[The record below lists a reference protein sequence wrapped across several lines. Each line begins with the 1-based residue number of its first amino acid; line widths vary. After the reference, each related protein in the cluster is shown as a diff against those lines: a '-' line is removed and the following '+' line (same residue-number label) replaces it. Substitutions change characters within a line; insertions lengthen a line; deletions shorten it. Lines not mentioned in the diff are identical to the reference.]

1 MVVLCRSYFT
11 KEIIRAIRSNEKS
24 FDPAAWKAYREYHS
38 ARLEKINSLLNGA
51 GVHVLHLLGFGS
63 SGIAAGSIA
72 AGLQT
77 SHTVAGGLF
86 ALAQSAGATGASSTM
101 AATTGGVAMSLLGGV
116 AWLGKRILRCV
127 KRR

>member
-1 MVVLCRSYFT
+1 MGLVL
-11 KEIIRAIRSNEKS
+11 
-24 FDPAAWKAYREYHS
+24 
-38 ARLEKINSLLNGA
+38 SLLNGT

-86 ALAQSAGATGASSTM
+86 ALAQSAGAITATM
-101 AATTGGVAMSLLGGV
+101 AATTGGAAMSLLGGV